1 MSIKSAVTPTI
12 PYVAPTKKKLLLYV
26 ARAVEKREH
35 TQKQKTL
42 VALLFSLVMTAS
54 RLTAASSG
62 FKIQNK
68 GHATLSESNQSKKT
82 STIRQKL
89 PLIDLVCCECCKHY
103 PPPLISKASLLEND
117 HKMN

>member
-1 MSIKSAVTPTI
+1 MLTKIPKIHIYNLKILDARISSIKSAVTPTI

-54 RLTAASSG
+54 RLTAA
-62 FKIQNK
+62 FK
-68 GHATLSESNQSKKT
+68 ESPYCNVPH
-82 STIRQKL
+82 L
-89 PLIDLVCCECCKHY
+89 ADFLIY
-103 PPPLISKASLLEND
+103 
-117 HKMN
+117 